1 MKKIHILA
9 TLFLGLCLL
18 YACEDDRD
26 SNPTLKNPDRFVLNT
41 PKYFTGIYDL
51 KNTKSVL
58 LTCTQPDYGFTA
70 ATTYSV
76 QIAVKPSGF
85 SESLFSTLPTT
96 YTTAKIE
103 VDASEMAVALVELL
117 GIANEADYPVYPFPV
132 YVRLSAALSG
142 DLGEP
147 LSNTILLP
155 KVKGYYKL

>member
-1 MKKIHILA
+1 MRKIHILA
-9 TLFLGLCLL
+9 ALFLGLCLF

-26 SNPTLKNPDRFVLNT
+26 SNPTLKNPGEFMLNT

-58 LTCTQPDYGFTA
+58 FTCMQPDYGFTA
-70 ATTYSV
+70 ATIYRV
-76 QIAVKPSGF
+76 QIATKFDF
-85 SESLFSTLPTT
+85 SEFLTLPTT

-103 VDASEMAVALVELL
+103 ADASEMAVALVELL
-117 GIANEADYPVYPFPV
+117 GIDDEADYPDYPFPV

-142 DLGEP
+142 NLGETV
-147 LSNTILLP
+147 SNIILLP